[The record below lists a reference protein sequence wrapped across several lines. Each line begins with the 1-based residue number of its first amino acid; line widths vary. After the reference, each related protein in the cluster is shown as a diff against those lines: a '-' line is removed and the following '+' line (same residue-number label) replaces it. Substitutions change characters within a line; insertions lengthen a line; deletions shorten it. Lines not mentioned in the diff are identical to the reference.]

1 MFLRLLLLIHL
12 VIAHKPNLMIHLQH
26 LKKHNV
32 DTIKKNWLI
41 YKYTISDKIKNT
53 WITDFEKCMYTK
65 HLRPMDEH
73 DTHLFVH
80 IMSFI

>member
-1 MFLRLLLLIHL
+1 MFLRLLLLLHL
-12 VIAHKPNLMIHLQH
+12 VIADTNNIMIHLPRF
-26 LKKHNV
+26 KMHNV

-41 YKYTISDKIKNT
+41 YKYTISEKIKNN
-53 WITDFEKCMYTK
+53 WITNFEKCIYTK